1 MNQVLVVLLP
11 LFTYN
16 TLAERKLAK
25 LGPETDTAPSAVS
38 DQIGRAATMEQAWRE
53 RCSRLTP
60 AQLSSFKSCEEHSRD
75 FSRQLVRQGLTG
87 TLLSGC
93 DDVQEV
99 IANHLSGSLSAPRDC
114 PSAAA
119 LRALAESSKSFKIAR
134 MAEELAAKRRT
145 KFWANVER
153 DDDEVR
159 RRPCPRRRRC
169 RGGASSRAPPGAW
182 SCPPC

>member
-1 MNQVLVVLLP
+1 
-11 LFTYN
+11 
-16 TLAERKLAK
+16 
-25 LGPETDTAPSAVS
+25 
-38 DQIGRAATMEQAWRE
+38 MEQAWRE

-134 MAEELAAKRRT
+134 MAEELAANARRLAIEGE
-145 KFWANVER
+145 FLM
-153 DDDEVR
+153 EVR
-159 RRPCPRRRRC
+159 LRGLKDYGQWVVDENEVALRVVALLRPL
-169 RGGASSRAPPGAW
+169 GYQSGVSQAW
-182 SCPPC
+182 DVVLQQ

>member
-1 MNQVLVVLLP
+1 
-11 LFTYN
+11 
-16 TLAERKLAK
+16 
-25 LGPETDTAPSAVS
+25 
-38 DQIGRAATMEQAWRE
+38 MEQAWRE

-134 MAEELAAKRRT
+134 MAEELAANAQRLAIEGE
-145 KFWANVER
+145 FLM
-153 DDDEVR
+153 EVR
-159 RRPCPRRRRC
+159 LRGLKDYGQWVVDESEVALRVVALLRPL
-169 RGGASSRAPPGAW
+169 GYQSGVSQAW
-182 SCPPC
+182 DVVLQQWEPQICIAWI